1 MLSNVRL
8 TKEARKDVVDIS
20 GKRFDQVTSYSKDDM
35 ASMLQIDPLTFKF
48 YCDWYLIDNKLYYF
62 KSDYMFNEI
71 FLSELAHELGIKC
84 VDFKLSDNG
93 KFTGIIS
100 ESFRRDGFNYYDY
113 MELEREFFL
122 HDSRSIVDFK
132 YLASD
137 AFGED
142 ESKKLLDE
150 IYKLIAFDVFTGQ
163 FDRVPS
169 NVTFELDS
177 KGNIELAPLCDNGA
191 AFNTTRF
198 NTYRS
203 CFGDLAFPVDKYIDS
218 CQLETLKLVRDNL
231 AFYNE
236 FEKLVNINVKDVLE
250 RTLEKYKLKMSESK
264 KCDLYGFFDEKK
276 DSIERTLAYSKKI

>member
-48 YCDWYLIDNKLYYF
+48 YCDWYLIDDKFYYF

-84 VDFKLSDNG
+84 VDFKLADNG

-113 MELEREFFL
+113 LELEREFFC
-122 HDSRSIVDFK
+122 HDSRSILDFK
-132 YLASD
+132 YLAED
-137 AFGED
+137 AFGE
-142 ESKKLLDE
+142 EEAKTLIDE
-150 IYKLIAFDVFTGQ
+150 IYRLIAFDVFTGQ